1 MAANFI
7 PLESSHGYRPWQL
20 TDLDEVE
27 VPVEVEMPPAEIA
40 AEEMLVEEEEL
51 VLPEEP
57 PQPQLPSA
65 DDIGRI
71 YHDAHREGYEAGLV
85 EGLEAGH
92 AEGYAAG
99 HAEGLEAGHKKG
111 YDQAVE
117 DAQPLAALF
126 TGFTTAVEEVRHNI
140 TQDAVTLALDIA
152 QQMLREALKAKPKLL
167 IPLVKSA
174 LDGMQQGM
182 QHPEIHLNP
191 EDAMLVRDLLKAEL
205 ASAGWKIIEDHRIDR
220 GGCRIESTT
229 AEIDATMPS
238 RWKRIAAALGQDHTW
253 LEHDK

>member
-7 PLESSHGYRPWQL
+7 PFENSHGYQPWQL
-20 TDLDEVE
+20 TDLDEQT
-27 VPVEVEMPPAEIA
+27 VEVEEEVVPEVV
-40 AEEMLVEEEEL
+40 AEEVPIEEEEL
-51 VLPEEP
+51 ILPEEP
-57 PQPQLPSA
+57 PVPQLPSA

-99 HAEGLEAGHKKG
+99 HAEGLEAGHSKG
-111 YDQAVE
+111 YDQAVL

-126 TGFTTAVEEVRHNI
+126 TGFSTAVEEVRQSVTH
-140 TQDAVTLALDIA
+140 DAVTLALDIA
-152 QQMLREALKAKPKLL
+152 QHMLREALKVKPKLL
-167 IPLVKSA
+167 IPLIKSA
-174 LDGMQQGM
+174 MEGMQQGM
-182 QHPEIHLNP
+182 QYPEIHLNP
-191 EDAMLVRDLLKAEL
+191 DDALLVRDLLKAEL
-205 ASAGWKIIEDHRIDR
+205 AQVGWKIVEDHRIEC
-220 GGCRIESTT
+220 GGCRIESST
-229 AEIDATMPS
+229 AEIDATMSS

>member
-7 PLESSHGYRPWQL
+7 PLENSHGYQPWQL
-20 TDLDEVE
+20 NDLDEVSVDE
-27 VPVEVEMPPAEIA
+27 EQLVAADIV
-40 AEEMLVEEEEL
+40 AEELPIEEEEVVL
-51 VLPEEP
+51 LPEEP

-92 AEGYAAG
+92 AEGFAAG
-99 HAEGLEAGHKKG
+99 HAEGLEAGQKKG
-111 YDQAVE
+111 YDQAVL
-117 DAQPLAALF
+117 DAQPLAVLF
-126 TGFTTAVEEVRHNI
+126 DGFAVAVEEVRQSV
-140 TQDAVTLALDIA
+140 TQDAVTLSLDIA
-152 QQMLREALKAKPKLL
+152 QQMLREALKIKPKLF
-167 IPLVKSA
+167 IPLIKSA
-174 LDGMQQGM
+174 IEGMPQGV

-191 EDAMLVRDLLKAEL
+191 EDALLVRDLLKAEL
-205 ASAGWKIIEDHRIDR
+205 TKADWKIVEDHRIDR
-220 GGCRIESTT
+220 GGCRIECTT

-253 LEHDK
+253 LENDK

>member
-1 MAANFI
+1 MAAKFI
-7 PLESSHGYRPWQL
+7 PLENSHGYQPWQL
-20 TDLDEVE
+20 ADLDEQ
-27 VPVEVEMPPAEIA
+27 A
-40 AEEMLVEEEEL
+40 VEEEIAPEIVAEEEL
-51 VLPEEP
+51 PIEEEEVILPEEP

-92 AEGYAAG
+92 AEGFAAG

-111 YDQAVE
+111 YDQAVL

-126 TGFTTAVEEVRHNI
+126 SGFATAVDEVRHEVTN
-140 TQDAVTLALDIA
+140 DAVTLALEIA
-152 QQMLREALKAKPKLL
+152 QQMLREALKVKPKLV
-167 IPLVKSA
+167 IPLIKSA
-174 LDGMQQGM
+174 MEGMQQGM

-191 EDAMLVRDLLKAEL
+191 DDALLVRDLLKTEL
-205 ASAGWKIIEDHRIDR
+205 AQAGWRIVEDHRIDR
-220 GGCRIESTT
+220 GGCRIECTT

-238 RWKRIAAALGQDHTW
+238 RWKRIAAALGQDSTW

>member
-7 PLESSHGYRPWQL
+7 PLEKTQGYRPWQL
-20 TDLDEVE
+20 ADLEQVSIE
-27 VPVEVEMPPAEIA
+27 EEAAEIA
-40 AEEMLVEEEEL
+40 AAEIAEELPVEEEAL
-51 VLPEEP
+51 LPEQP

-99 HAEGLEAGHKKG
+99 HAEGLEAGQKKG
-111 YDQAVE
+111 YDQAVL

-126 TGFTTAVEEVRHNI
+126 TSFANAVEEVR
-140 TQDAVTLALDIA
+140 QDINQDVVALALDIA
-152 QQMLREALKAKPKLL
+152 QQMLREALKVKPKL
-167 IPLVKSA
+167 IVTLVKSA
-174 LDGMQQGM
+174 MEGLQQGV
-182 QHPEIHLNP
+182 QHPEIHLHP
-191 EDAMLVRDLLKAEL
+191 DDALLVRDLLKAEL
-205 ASAGWKIIEDHRIDR
+205 AHAAWKIVEDHRIER
-220 GGCRIESTT
+220 GGCRIECTT
-229 AEIDATMPS
+229 AEIDATLPS
-238 RWKRIAAALGQDHTW
+238 RWKRIAVALGQNHAW